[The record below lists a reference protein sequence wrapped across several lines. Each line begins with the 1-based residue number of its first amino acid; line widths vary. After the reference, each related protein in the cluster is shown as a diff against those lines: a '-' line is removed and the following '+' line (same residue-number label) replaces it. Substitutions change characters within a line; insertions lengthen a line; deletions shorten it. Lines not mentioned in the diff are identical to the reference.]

1 MIGKQHGDRARQ
13 WIARR
18 IQDLDKAGDVA
29 GVNRFREI
37 AAAHE
42 QLNSPWN

>member
-1 MIGKQHGDRARQ
+1 MIGKQHGAKARR

-18 IQDLDKAGDVA
+18 IQDLDAAGDTA

-37 AAAHE
+37 AAAYE
-42 QLNSPWN
+42 QLHSPWN